1 MAGIRERTGASIDI
15 NSHAQPSTITI
26 SGPAESIQ
34 AAGEEITALLNPSE
48 ETIHCDINRA
58 RDVIGPG
65 GATVK
70 EIQAQ
75 TGARVNI
82 NTRINPCSITIFG
95 TQEALQAAGEIINGI
110 MNPPSQVLS
119 CDPRQVSE
127 VIGRG
132 GSTVNGIQ
140 DQVRRRIMCDT
151 ASYYTGIS
159 LSLAAEATT
168 SML

>member
-1 MAGIRERTGASIDI
+1 MYCTVLYLTIFFHILFYYINLFPIYTFYLGPGGSTVNAIRARTGASIDI
-15 NSHAQPSTITI
+15 NTSGKGGHGFNGGGGGGTITI

-75 TGARVNI
+75 TGARIDVN
-82 NTRINPCSITIFG
+82 
-95 TQEALQAAGEIINGI
+95 
-110 MNPPSQVLS
+110 M
-119 CDPRQVSE
+119 
-127 VIGRG
+127 
-132 GSTVNGIQ
+132 ST
-140 DQVRRRIMCDT
+140 
-151 ASYYTGIS
+151 
-159 LSLAAEATT
+159 L
-168 SML
+168 

>member
-1 MAGIRERTGASIDI
+1 
-15 NSHAQPSTITI
+15 
-26 SGPAESIQ
+26 
-34 AAGEEITALLNPSE
+34 LNPSE

-82 NTRINPCSITIFG
+82 NTRVNPCSITISG

-119 CDPRQVSE
+119 CDPGQVRE
-127 VIGRG
+127 VIGPG
-132 GSTVNGIQ
+132 GSIVNGIQ
-140 DQVRRRIMCDT
+140 DQTGARIEVDSNVNPCT
-151 ASYYTGIS
+151 ITITGTDESIQ
-159 LSLAAEATT
+159 AAAMVITEIINR
-168 SML
+168 S

>member
-1 MAGIRERTGASIDI
+1 MNKTYWRLPIVATLALSALSLTACNGGGGGG
-15 NSHAQPSTITI
+15 TITI

-75 TGARVNI
+75 TGARIDVN
-82 NTRINPCSITIFG
+82 
-95 TQEALQAAGEIINGI
+95 
-110 MNPPSQVLS
+110 M
-119 CDPRQVSE
+119 
-127 VIGRG
+127 
-132 GSTVNGIQ
+132 ST
-140 DQVRRRIMCDT
+140 
-151 ASYYTGIS
+151 
-159 LSLAAEATT
+159 L
-168 SML
+168 